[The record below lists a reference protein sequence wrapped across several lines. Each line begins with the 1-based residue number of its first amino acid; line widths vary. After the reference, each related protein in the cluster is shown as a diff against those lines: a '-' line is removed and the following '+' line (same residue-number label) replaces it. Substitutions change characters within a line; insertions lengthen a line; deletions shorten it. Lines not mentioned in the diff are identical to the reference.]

1 MKRNTKY
8 PSDEQKSN
16 CFAYYGCIVLVA
28 IFFLCVLLT
37 GLQTE
42 QKAAAI
48 SEAVAEVLTPTPEP
62 TLAPTP
68 QPTPEPTPIT
78 MIEKQ
83 TVMKTEYVP
92 VVEYVEVPVEV
103 PVEVVTYIQ
112 VPVNSTCTNR
122 YAALDLSA
130 YDLELLARIA
140 WREARGEKSIGMR
153 MVIEVVL
160 NRVLSSQF
168 PDTVYGVLYQPGQFS
183 QGEGVP
189 SLEEVVPTQAQ
200 YDAVSLVLSDTP
212 ITDDDVYFFATMAL
226 TDNVFMRV
234 GGHYFCRNG
243 NWY

>member
-1 MKRNTKY
+1 M
-8 PSDEQKSN
+8 
-16 CFAYYGCIVLVA
+16 V
-28 IFFLCVLLT
+28 
-37 GLQTE
+37 
-42 QKAAAI
+42 
-48 SEAVAEVLTPTPEP
+48 
-62 TLAPTP
+62 
-68 QPTPEPTPIT
+68 
-78 MIEKQ
+78 EKQ
-83 TVMKTEYVP
+83 TVVHTEYVP
-92 VVEYVEVPVEV
+92 VPEYIEVSVEV

-140 WREARGEKSIGMR
+140 WREARGEKSVGMR

-189 SLEEVVPTQAQ
+189 SLEEIVPTQAQ

-212 ITDDDVYFFATMAL
+212 ITDADVYFFATSAL

-243 NWY
+243 NWNH